1 MKTEQLALFL
11 ISPDSTVVEAMQ
23 RIDRNARGILFVTNE
38 QQKLLGVVTDGAFH
52 HGASGCHHKRRG
64 I

>member
-23 RIDRNARGILFVTNE
+23 RIDRNASDFSFVSTS
-38 QQKLLGVVTDGAFH
+38 A
-52 HGASGCHHKRRG
+52 
-64 I
+64 

>member
-23 RIDRNARGILFVTNE
+23 RRYRGDIYCN
-38 QQKLLGVVTDGAFH
+38 
-52 HGASGCHHKRRG
+52 KRWYL
-64 I
+64 

>member
-23 RIDRNARGILFVTNE
+23 RIDRHQT
-38 QQKLLGVVTDGAFH
+38 
-52 HGASGCHHKRRG
+52 HGSVGCP
-64 I
+64 